1 MPPTSTT
8 SLISRGRDAGILERL
23 LAGFN
28 RLLNEVVDQRFE
40 LGAGELHRQMLRT
53 GRVRRDERQIDLGL
67 RRRRQLDLRLLGG
80 FLQPLQRELVA
91 AQIDALLLLEFVG
104 EIVHEPHVEVFAAQ
118 ERVAIRGLHF
128 EHAVA
133 DLKDRNIERAAAK
146 VVDRD
151 GAGLLLVEA
160 VSERGRG
167 RLVDD
172 AQHFK
177 AGDLAGILGGLTLR
191 VVEIGRNGDDGLLDL
206 LAEIGFRRLLHLLK
220 NEGGDLRGRIGL
232 AVRLDPGVAVRGPG
246 DLVGDELLV
255 LLDHRVV
262 VAPADQALDR
272 EDGLFRIGDRLAL
285 GRLADETLAV
295 VGEGDDRRRRAHA
308 FGVLDDFRRFAF
320 HDGDARIGGAEV
332 DADDLAHGS
341 SSQFAAGRPGHL
353 APEWECQRLIRRPPI
368 QPPGY
373 AFRRISAAQWLI

>member
-1 MPPTSTT
+1 MNGR
-8 SLISRGRDAGILERL
+8 LISVC
-23 LAGFN
+23 
-28 RLLNEVVDQRFE
+28 VVDDSSILAFS
-40 LGAGELHRQMLRT
+40 A
-53 GRVRRDERQIDLGL
+53 D
-67 RRRRQLDLRLLGG
+67 

-91 AQIDALLLLEFVG
+91 AQVDALLLLELVG
-104 EIVHEPHVEVFAAQ
+104 QIVDQPHVEVFAAQ
-118 ERVAIRGLHF
+118 ERVAVGGLHL

-133 DLKDRNIERAAAK
+133 DFENGNIEGAAAE

-160 VSERGRG
+160 VGERGRG

-172 AQHFK
+172 AQHFE
-177 AGDLAGILGGLTLR
+177 AGDLAGVLGGLALG
-191 VVEIGRNGDDGLLDL
+191 VVEVGGNGDDGLLDL
-206 LAEIGFRRLLHLLK
+206 AAEIGFRRLLHLLQD
-220 NEGGDLRGRIGL
+220 EGGDLRGRIAL
-232 AVRLDPGVAVRGPG
+232 AVGLDPGVAIRCLG

-255 LLDHRVV
+255 LLHHRVV

-295 VGEGDDRRRRAHA
+295 VGEGDDRRRGAHA
-308 FGVLDDFRRFAF
+308 FGVLDDFRRLAF

-341 SSQFAAGRPGHL
+341 SSQIAAGRPGRLGARMGSSAAHPQTPDP
-353 APEWECQRLIRRPPI
+353 APWIRIHAASARLRLI
-368 QPPGY
+368 
-373 AFRRISAAQWLI
+373 